1 MARALASIMAG
12 EGIGTTRLTAEQEDA
27 YALWSQP
34 PYWNFL
40 TGTWP
45 LKGTKTRP
53 AVPIWW
59 TMDQDLKRERP
70 MPSVG
75 YEYALEALLEPIFC
89 WKPANETDRE
99 TWLVNK
105 SRKVLGT
112 LWLVSAAGAD
122 VIFQD
127 SVSWKL
133 VKGKREEAVDLIV
146 ERLRFAVNHPN
157 YPEWMRRYR
166 PIRPK
171 PVARFARY
179 RPGAPAGTYV
189 SMLSAVGTNFGVK
202 EAKGGT
208 NDWIIDEA
216 PEVEGLRAAV
226 EAARPGARRIILI
239 GTPPEPGAKGK
250 RFDPDSVAYMREYIE
265 DRAPERHRRR
275 DDVDMTG
282 LDSEEEENELEDDA
296 ELIGAL

>member
-27 YALWSQP
+27 YAVWSQP
-34 PYWNFL
+34 PYWDFL

-70 MPSVG
+70 MPKEG
-75 YEYALEALLEPIFC
+75 YKYARDALLEPIFC
-89 WKPANETDRE
+89 WSPQHETDRE
-99 TWLVNK
+99 TWWVNK

-112 LWLVSAAGAD
+112 LWLVSGAGAE
-122 VIFQD
+122 VIFRD
-127 SVSWKL
+127 AVSWKL
-133 VKGKREEAVDLIV
+133 VKGKREEATDLIV
-146 ERLRFAVNHPN
+146 ERLRFAINHPN
-157 YPEWMRRYR
+157 YPEWLRRYR

-179 RPGAPAGTYV
+179 RPGSPAGTFV
-189 SMLSAVGTNFGVK
+189 SMLSSVGVNFGTK

-208 NDWIIDEA
+208 NDFIIDEA

-226 EAARPGARRIILI
+226 EAARPGARRIIMI

-250 RFDPDSVAYMREYIE
+250 RFDPDSVAYMREGIE
-265 DRAPERHRRR
+265 GKEPSRYRRR

-282 LDSEEEENELEDDA
+282 VEEEDDEVEDDA
-296 ELIGAL
+296 DLIGAL